1 MSHGQGRRLYG
12 NGDEYFGG
20 FKLGNRDG
28 YGIYKKAST
37 GEKTHCFWKDGM
49 AHGDLKTTRPDGVI
63 YEVKMVMNKPQGPII
78 FTHPSGIKYRQDP
91 KTGKTTLIS

>member
-1 MSHGQGRRLYG
+1 
-12 NGDEYFGG
+12 
-20 FKLGNRDG
+20 
-28 YGIYKKAST
+28 
-37 GEKTHCFWKDGM
+37 M

-91 KTGKTTLIS
+91 KSGKTTLIS